1 MMQEARAIPMKQD
14 SASARCSSGLYN
26 QNKDLGFFGRETECV
41 PPDLLQL

>member
-1 MMQEARAIPMKQD
+1 MQEARAIPMKQD

-26 QNKDLGFFGRETECV
+26 QNKDLGLVERLTVRV